1 MPDQAASDLYRQIR
15 WPFGEEFLG
24 GRHFLARMEKRP
36 FAVLETPGGS
46 YQFFAHTDRWNPSET
61 WTQVL
66 FSPAGVRAMDL
77 PVIFHR
83 RESTIGHGLE
93 TLDVALEAI
102 AAHLAAG
109 QPTEWDDADV
119 EEEDESADED

>member
-1 MPDQAASDLYRQIR
+1 MADDPVRALYEQIR

-36 FAVLETPGGS
+36 FAILDTPAGS
-46 YQFFAHTDRWNPSET
+46 YQFFGHTDRWDPREI
-61 WTQVL
+61 WTLVL
-66 FSPAGVRAMDL
+66 FQPKGARSLDL

-83 RESTIGHGLE
+83 RESSIGHGLE
-93 TLDVALEAI
+93 TLDIALEAI

-109 QPTEWDDADV
+109 QPLEWESADI